1 MGKQVRGANV
11 RLIGTTEATYGTPSG
26 TPTALIL
33 PLVQNNLKGDQTRD
47 QDETIS
53 GYRGMSRSIAGN
65 RTVAGTVQINAAPQT
80 IGFWLKHILGAPTST
95 TTTGVTT
102 HVFGVAF
109 DGASALP
116 PGMTLEEDMGA
127 DFTAASRYIRY
138 GGVRVAQAQFS
149 LSPSGFLQV
158 TPTLTGSAFSKSATP
173 LDATPTDTGH
183 TAFSTLTAALV
194 FGGGALSIKV
204 TKLDFTFANNLD
216 EDTYVIGGGGSRG
229 DLPEGMLA
237 VTGNLEALLD
247 SADLLDAALNDEDT
261 SLLLTLQNG
270 TGDGTDGNE
279 QLQINIPALV
289 FGVSTP
295 TVPGP
300 KGLRLTAPLTAHRT
314 AGEIGVT
321 ATLKTPI
328 ATIE

>member
-33 PLVQNNLKGDQTRD
+33 PFVQNNLKSDQTRD

-65 RTVAGTVQINAAPQT
+65 RSVAGTVQINAAPQT
-80 IGFWLKHILGAPTST
+80 IGFWLKHILGAPAST
-95 TTTGVTT
+95 TATGVTT

-109 DGASALP
+109 DGAAALP

-127 DFTAASRYIRY
+127 DFTAASRYVRY
-138 GGVRVAQAQFS
+138 SGVRVAQAQFS
-149 LSPSGFLQV
+149 LSPAGFLQV
-158 TPTLTGSAFSKSATP
+158 TSTLTGSAYSKNSTP

-183 TAFSTLTAALV
+183 AAFSTLTAALV
-194 FGGGALSIKV
+194 FGSGSLAIDA
-204 TKLDFTFANNLD
+204 TKLDFTLGNNLD
-216 EDTYVIGGGGSRG
+216 EDTYVIGGNGARG
-229 DLPEGMLA
+229 DLPEGMLS
-237 VTGNLEALLD
+237 VSGNVEALLKD
-247 SADLLDAALNDEDT
+247 DALLAAALADEDT

-300 KGLRLTAPLTAHRT
+300 KGLRLTAPFTAHRT